1 MTALQG
7 PAAIRHFFHHNHI
20 PPYVSTSTFNLL
32 GAGHRSTTLHLLI
45 PPTAL
50 MGGTRTSLSRMTRW
64 PTACRIAAANN
75 YLLHQAVADY
85 VHQRGPNGAVLFL
98 MFDASTER
106 LARHLGLRVC
116 FPLPHYAALWIAR

>member
-20 PPYVSTSTFNLL
+20 PLYYVSTSTFNLL
-32 GAGHRSTTLHLLI
+32 GAEAWINNLTFINTINSFDGRHPHIFVPHDAGPRLAGLQQRTIICST
-45 PPTAL
+45 
-50 MGGTRTSLSRMTRW
+50 
-64 PTACRIAAANN
+64 
-75 YLLHQAVADY
+75 QAVADY

-116 FPLPHYAALWIAR
+116 FPLRITPLSG